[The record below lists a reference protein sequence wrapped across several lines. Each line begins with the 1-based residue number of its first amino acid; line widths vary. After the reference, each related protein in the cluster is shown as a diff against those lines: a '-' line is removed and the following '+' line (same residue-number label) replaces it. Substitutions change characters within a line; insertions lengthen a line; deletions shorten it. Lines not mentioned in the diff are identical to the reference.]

1 MQSFKQI
8 DDPGFG
14 LHFTHKV
21 KTMKRIGLIGGM
33 SWASSHVY
41 YQLLNQRVQSLLGGA
56 HSCHCIMVSVDFA
69 EIERLTFQDDW
80 EGIGRLMA
88 KSARELEAAGA
99 ELIILC
105 TNTIHLVSDAITAAT
120 SLPFLHIADATGQAI
135 KAQNMRKVAL
145 LGTRFTMEQD
155 FYRDILEKDFGIE
168 VIIPGVTD
176 REALQHMIYKE
187 MAQDRFTEEA
197 RQSCL
202 RIIADMAAQGA
213 EGAILGCTELP
224 ILLEGQS
231 LAIPGINTTQEHAH
245 AALKIALGQ
254 D

>member
-135 KAQNMRKVAL
+135 RAQGLDKVAL
-145 LGTRFTMEQD
+145 LGTQFTMEKD
-155 FYRDILEKDFGIE
+155 FYTRLLLEKHQIE
-168 VIIPGVTD
+168 TIIPALED
-176 REALQHMIYKE
+176 RKALQYMIYEE
-187 MAQDRFTEEA
+187 MVKGQFTEEA
-197 RQSCL
+197 RQTCE
-202 RIIADMAAQGA
+202 RIITDMQAQGA
-213 EGAILGCTELP
+213 QGVILGCTELP
-224 ILLEGQS
+224 ILLEKS
-231 LAIPGINTTQEHAH
+231 NIPIPAFNTTQVHAW
-245 AALKIALGQ
+245 AAVEIAST
-254 D
+254 